1 MDYVKIEELF
11 VDYIL
16 NKLGPNS
23 ETENIRSEVLE
34 KITTIINDILQKD
47 MVDYITYVIPYGSY
61 PVKTYLNDADI
72 DITICFKSKKSNK
85 MIIDIPI
92 KTIDA
97 TMSKL
102 KEEMENKNK
111 DLEKD
116 LITDI
121 KIIMADIRLLKCNI
135 DNINID
141 ITINNFAGL
150 YKIIFINSIEEQIK
164 HKYKILQS
172 YKDTSHSD
180 NKGNLFRRTFL
191 LIKAWFFYEGHLM
204 GSNVGLMAT
213 YTLEIL
219 VIYIFNF
226 YFYEINNEFEG
237 FVKFFEII
245 SEFDWD
251 NKIISLY
258 GAFSKYDFYKKLEDY
273 NSKFIQKEEVKGKKN
288 VVNEPFWYL
297 DENEEQ
303 STIKE
308 NSDKKEPL
316 FYIKDIKRF
325 VFYLNK
331 GMEISYLYKEGNII
345 SKNNFT
351 KEINVLDPLN
361 NHNNLGKSISFH
373 SKSRIKSVMLY
384 TRKKLNN
391 ILEMRKSPNPFIYMN
406 SLLNLFVETV
416 KTFDLEL
423 FEKYLKVP
431 RLIANSK
438 IYKKFNKN
446 KDNNKIRVE
455 KENINKFNSFFSENC
470 ETFDEDL
477 IYEEEDFDKYE
488 EDKEKSDIN
497 EEEDEDEYEKSSNVS
512 DDINEIEESK
522 ENIKDENM
530 VDITEK
536 INNEFILNKENLKIL
551 FDLYENK
558 KNSINP
564 NNGFIK
570 KSKEYSEWIE
580 KFLKEHN
587 LI

>member
-61 PVKTYLNDADI
+61 PAKTYLNDADI

-172 YKDTSHSD
+172 YKDTSISD

-237 FVKFFEII
+237 FVKFIEII

-273 NSKFIQKEEVKGKKN
+273 NKFIQKEEEKGKKN

-316 FYIKDIKRF
+316 FYINDIKRF

-446 KDNNKIRVE
+446 KENNKIRVE

>member
-172 YKDTSHSD
+172 YKDTSISD

-273 NSKFIQKEEVKGKKN
+273 NKFIQKEEEKGKKN

-316 FYIKDIKRF
+316 FYINDIKRF
-325 VFYLNK
+325 VYYLNK

-558 KNSINP
+558 KNSINS
-564 NNGFIK
+564 NNGFIV

>member
-61 PVKTYLNDADI
+61 PFKTYLKDADI

-164 HKYKILQS
+164 HKHKILQS
-172 YKDTSHSD
+172 YKDTSYSD

-226 YFYEINNEFEG
+226 YYYEINNEFEG

-273 NSKFIQKEEVKGKKN
+273 NKFIQKEEVEGKKN

-316 FYIKDIKRF
+316 FYINEFKRF
-325 VFYLNK
+325 VYYLNK

-351 KEINVLDPLN
+351 KEI
-361 NHNNLGKSISFH
+361 
-373 SKSRIKSVMLY
+373 R
-384 TRKKLNN
+384 
-391 ILEMRKSPNPFIYMN
+391 
-406 SLLNLFVETV
+406 
-416 KTFDLEL
+416 
-423 FEKYLKVP
+423 
-431 RLIANSK
+431 
-438 IYKKFNKN
+438 
-446 KDNNKIRVE
+446 
-455 KENINKFNSFFSENC
+455 
-470 ETFDEDL
+470 
-477 IYEEEDFDKYE
+477 
-488 EDKEKSDIN
+488 
-497 EEEDEDEYEKSSNVS
+497 
-512 DDINEIEESK
+512 
-522 ENIKDENM
+522 
-530 VDITEK
+530 
-536 INNEFILNKENLKIL
+536 
-551 FDLYENK
+551 
-558 KNSINP
+558 
-564 NNGFIK
+564 
-570 KSKEYSEWIE
+570 
-580 KFLKEHN
+580 
-587 LI
+587 

>member
-141 ITINNFAGL
+141 VTINNFAGL

-164 HKYKILQS
+164 HKDKILQS
-172 YKDTSHSD
+172 YKDTSYSD

-273 NSKFIQKEEVKGKKN
+273 NKFIQEEEEKGKKN

-297 DENEEQ
+297 DENKEQ

-316 FYIKDIKRF
+316 FYINDIKRF

-438 IYKKFNKN
+438 IYKKFNKS

-530 VDITEK
+530 IDITEK

-558 KNSINP
+558 KNSINS
-564 NNGFIK
+564 NNGFKK

>member
-172 YKDTSHSD
+172 YKDTSISD

-273 NSKFIQKEEVKGKKN
+273 NKFIQKEEEKGKKN

-316 FYIKDIKRF
+316 FYINDIKRF
-325 VFYLNK
+325 VYYLNK

-558 KNSINP
+558 KNSINS
-564 NNGFIK
+564 NNGFIL

>member
-164 HKYKILQS
+164 HKHKILQS

-226 YFYEINNEFEG
+226 YYYEINNEFEG

-273 NSKFIQKEEVKGKKN
+273 NKFIQKEEEKGKKN

-297 DENEEQ
+297 DENKEQ

-316 FYIKDIKRF
+316 FYINDIKRF

-438 IYKKFNKN
+438 IYKKFNKS

-558 KNSINP
+558 KNSINS
-564 NNGFIK
+564 NNGFIL

>member
-164 HKYKILQS
+164 HKDKILQS
-172 YKDTSHSD
+172 YKDTSYSD
-180 NKGNLFRRTFL
+180 KKGNLFRRTFL

-226 YFYEINNEFEG
+226 YYYEINNEFEG

-273 NSKFIQKEEVKGKKN
+273 NKFIQEEEVKGKKN

-325 VFYLNK
+325 VNILNK

-391 ILEMRKSPNPFIYMN
+391 ILEMRKTPNPFIYMN

-438 IYKKFNKN
+438 IYKKFAKN
-446 KDNNKIRVE
+446 KENNKIRVE

-558 KNSINP
+558 KNSINS
-564 NNGFIK
+564 NNGFIL

>member
-164 HKYKILQS
+164 HKDKILQS
-172 YKDTSHSD
+172 YKDTSYSD
-180 NKGNLFRRTFL
+180 KKGNLFRRTFL

-273 NSKFIQKEEVKGKKN
+273 NKFIQKEEEKGKKN

-297 DENEEQ
+297 DENKEQ

-438 IYKKFNKN
+438 IYKKFNKS

-558 KNSINP
+558 KNSINS
-564 NNGFIK
+564 NNGFIL

>member
-11 VDYIL
+11 IDYIL

-172 YKDTSHSD
+172 YKDTSYSD
-180 NKGNLFRRTFL
+180 KKGNLFRRTFL

-273 NSKFIQKEEVKGKKN
+273 NKFIQKEEEKGKKN
-288 VVNEPFWYL
+288 VVNKPFWYL

-391 ILEMRKSPNPFIYMN
+391 ILEMRKSSNPFIYMN

-438 IYKKFNKN
+438 IYKKFTKN
-446 KDNNKIRVE
+446 KENNKIRVE

-558 KNSINP
+558 KNSINS
-564 NNGFIK
+564 NNGFIL

>member
-172 YKDTSHSD
+172 YKDTSYSD
-180 NKGNLFRRTFL
+180 KKGNLFRRTFL

-226 YFYEINNEFEG
+226 YYYEINNEFEG

-273 NSKFIQKEEVKGKKN
+273 NKFIQKEEEKGKKN
-288 VVNEPFWYL
+288 VVSEPFWYL

-316 FYIKDIKRF
+316 FYINDIKRF

-391 ILEMRKSPNPFIYMN
+391 ILEMRKSSNPFIYMN

-438 IYKKFNKN
+438 IYKKFNKS
-446 KDNNKIRVE
+446 KENNKIRVE

-551 FDLYENK
+551 FDLYEKK
-558 KNSINP
+558 KNSINS
-564 NNGFIK
+564 NNGFIL

>member
-61 PVKTYLNDADI
+61 PAKTYLNDADI

-172 YKDTSHSD
+172 YKDTSISD

-237 FVKFFEII
+237 FVKFIEII

-273 NSKFIQKEEVKGKKN
+273 NKFIQKEEEKGKKN

-316 FYIKDIKRF
+316 FYINDIKRF

-438 IYKKFNKN
+438 IYKKFTKN
-446 KDNNKIRVE
+446 KENNKIRVE

>member
-164 HKYKILQS
+164 HKDKILQS
-172 YKDTSHSD
+172 YKDTSYSD
-180 NKGNLFRRTFL
+180 KKGNLFRRTFL

-273 NSKFIQKEEVKGKKN
+273 NKFIQEEEVKGKKN

-297 DENEEQ
+297 DENEKQ

-325 VFYLNK
+325 VYYLNK

-438 IYKKFNKN
+438 IYKKFTKN
-446 KDNNKIRVE
+446 KENNKIRVE

-558 KNSINP
+558 KNSINS
-564 NNGFIK
+564 NNGFIV

>member
-121 KIIMADIRLLKCNI
+121 KMIMADIRLLKCNI

-172 YKDTSHSD
+172 YKDTSYSD
-180 NKGNLFRRTFL
+180 KKGNLFRRTFL

-226 YFYEINNEFEG
+226 YYYEINNEFEG

-273 NSKFIQKEEVKGKKN
+273 NKFIQEEEVKGKKN

-325 VFYLNK
+325 VYYLNK

-391 ILEMRKSPNPFIYMN
+391 ILEMRKSSNPFIYMN

-438 IYKKFNKN
+438 IYKKFAKN
-446 KDNNKIRVE
+446 KENNKIRVE

-558 KNSINP
+558 KNSINS
-564 NNGFIK
+564 NNGFIV

>member
-121 KIIMADIRLLKCNI
+121 KMIMADIRLLKCNI

-164 HKYKILQS
+164 HKDKILQS
-172 YKDTSHSD
+172 YKDTSYSD
-180 NKGNLFRRTFL
+180 KKGNLFRRTFL

-204 GSNVGLMAT
+204 GSNVGLIAT

-273 NSKFIQKEEVKGKKN
+273 NKFIQEEEVKGKKN

-325 VFYLNK
+325 VYYLNK

-391 ILEMRKSPNPFIYMN
+391 ILEMRKSSNPFIYMN

-438 IYKKFNKN
+438 IYKKFAKN
-446 KDNNKIRVE
+446 KENNKIRVE

-558 KNSINP
+558 KNSINS
-564 NNGFIK
+564 NNGFIL

>member
-172 YKDTSHSD
+172 YKDTSYSD
-180 NKGNLFRRTFL
+180 KKGNLFRRTFL

-226 YFYEINNEFEG
+226 YYYEINNEFEG

-273 NSKFIQKEEVKGKKN
+273 NKFIQEEEVKGKKN

-297 DENEEQ
+297 DKNEEQ

-316 FYIKDIKRF
+316 FYINDIKRF
-325 VFYLNK
+325 VYYLNK

-391 ILEMRKSPNPFIYMN
+391 ILEMRKSSNPFIYMN

-438 IYKKFNKN
+438 IYKKFNKS

-558 KNSINP
+558 KNSINS
-564 NNGFIK
+564 NNGFIL

>member
-164 HKYKILQS
+164 HKDKILQS
-172 YKDTSHSD
+172 YKDTSYSD
-180 NKGNLFRRTFL
+180 KKGNLFRRTFL

-273 NSKFIQKEEVKGKKN
+273 DKFIQKEEVKGKKN

-297 DENEEQ
+297 DENKEQ

-325 VFYLNK
+325 VYYLNK

-391 ILEMRKSPNPFIYMN
+391 ILEMRKSSNPFIYMN

-438 IYKKFNKN
+438 IYKKFNKS

-551 FDLYENK
+551 FDLYEKK
-558 KNSINP
+558 KNSKNS

>member
-102 KEEMENKNK
+102 KDEMENKNK

-172 YKDTSHSD
+172 YKDTSYSD

-226 YFYEINNEFEG
+226 YYYEINNEFEG

-273 NSKFIQKEEVKGKKN
+273 NKFIQKEEEKGKKN

-316 FYIKDIKRF
+316 FYINDIKRF

-438 IYKKFNKN
+438 IYKKFTKN
-446 KDNNKIRVE
+446 KENNKIRVE

-558 KNSINP
+558 KNSINS
-564 NNGFIK
+564 NNGFIV

>member
-172 YKDTSHSD
+172 YKDTSYSD
-180 NKGNLFRRTFL
+180 KKGNLFRRTFL

-226 YFYEINNEFEG
+226 YYYEINNEFEG

-273 NSKFIQKEEVKGKKN
+273 NKFIQEEEVKGKKN

-325 VFYLNK
+325 VNILNK

-438 IYKKFNKN
+438 IYKKFAKN
-446 KDNNKIRVE
+446 KENNKIRVE

-558 KNSINP
+558 KNSINS
-564 NNGFIK
+564 NNGFIV

>member
-85 MIIDIPI
+85 MILDIPI

-172 YKDTSHSD
+172 YKDTSDSD

-226 YFYEINNEFEG
+226 YYYEINNEFEG

-273 NSKFIQKEEVKGKKN
+273 NKFIQEEEVKGKKN

-297 DENEEQ
+297 DENEKQ

-316 FYIKDIKRF
+316 FYINDIKRF
-325 VFYLNK
+325 VYYLNK

-431 RLIANSK
+431 RLIVNSK
-438 IYKKFNKN
+438 IYKKFNKS

-530 VDITEK
+530 IDITEK

-558 KNSINP
+558 KNSINS
-564 NNGFIK
+564 NNGFIL

>member
-61 PVKTYLNDADI
+61 PFKTYLKDADI

-172 YKDTSHSD
+172 YKDTSYSD
-180 NKGNLFRRTFL
+180 KKGNLFRRTFL

-273 NSKFIQKEEVKGKKN
+273 NKFIQEEEVKGKKN

-438 IYKKFNKN
+438 IYKKFNKS

-551 FDLYENK
+551 FDLYEKK

>member
-164 HKYKILQS
+164 HKYNILQS
-172 YKDTSHSD
+172 YKDTFYSD

-226 YFYEINNEFEG
+226 YYYEINNEFEG
-237 FVKFFEII
+237 FVKFFLFFF
-245 SEFDWD
+245 EFDWD

-273 NSKFIQKEEVKGKKN
+273 NKFIQKEEEKGKKN

-325 VFYLNK
+325 VYYLNK

>member
-61 PVKTYLNDADI
+61 PFKTYLKDADI

-164 HKYKILQS
+164 HKDKILQS
-172 YKDTSHSD
+172 YKDTSYSD
-180 NKGNLFRRTFL
+180 KKGNLFRRTFL

-226 YFYEINNEFEG
+226 YYYEINNEFEG

-273 NSKFIQKEEVKGKKN
+273 NKFIQEEEVKGKKN

-316 FYIKDIKRF
+316 FYINDIKRF

-438 IYKKFNKN
+438 IYKKFNKS

>member
-164 HKYKILQS
+164 HKDKILQS
-172 YKDTSHSD
+172 YKDTSYSD
-180 NKGNLFRRTFL
+180 KKGNLFRRTFL

-273 NSKFIQKEEVKGKKN
+273 NKFIQEEEVKGKKN

-297 DENEEQ
+297 DENEKQ

-391 ILEMRKSPNPFIYMN
+391 ILEMRKSSNPFIYMN

-438 IYKKFNKN
+438 IYKKFNKS

-558 KNSINP
+558 KNSINS
-564 NNGFIK
+564 NNGFIV

>member
-164 HKYKILQS
+164 HKDNILQS
-172 YKDTSHSD
+172 YKDTSYSD

-226 YFYEINNEFEG
+226 YYYEINNEFEG

-273 NSKFIQKEEVKGKKN
+273 NKFIQEEEEKGKKN

-297 DENEEQ
+297 DENKEQ

-316 FYIKDIKRF
+316 FYINDIKRF

-438 IYKKFNKN
+438 IYKKFNKS
-446 KDNNKIRVE
+446 KENNKIRVE
-455 KENINKFNSFFSENC
+455 KENIIKFNSLFSENC

-558 KNSINP
+558 KNSINS
-564 NNGFIK
+564 NNGFKK

>member
-172 YKDTSHSD
+172 YKDTSISD

-226 YFYEINNEFEG
+226 YYYEINNEFEG

-273 NSKFIQKEEVKGKKN
+273 NKFIQKEEEKGKKN
-288 VVNEPFWYL
+288 IVNEPFWYL

-325 VFYLNK
+325 VYYLNK

-391 ILEMRKSPNPFIYMN
+391 ILEMRKSSNPFIYMN

-438 IYKKFNKN
+438 IYKKFNKS

-558 KNSINP
+558 KNSINS
-564 NNGFIK
+564 NNGFIL

>member
-85 MIIDIPI
+85 IIIDIPI

-121 KIIMADIRLLKCNI
+121 KMIMADIRLLKCNI

-164 HKYKILQS
+164 HKDKILQS
-172 YKDTSHSD
+172 YKDTSYSD
-180 NKGNLFRRTFL
+180 KKGNLFRRTFL

-226 YFYEINNEFEG
+226 YYYEINNEFEG

-273 NSKFIQKEEVKGKKN
+273 NKFIQEEEVKGKKN

-297 DENEEQ
+297 DENKEQ
-303 STIKE
+303 FTIKE

-316 FYIKDIKRF
+316 FYINDIKRF

-331 GMEISYLYKEGNII
+331 GMEITYLYKEGNII

-438 IYKKFNKN
+438 IYKKFNKS

-558 KNSINP
+558 KNSINS
-564 NNGFIK
+564 NNGFIL
-570 KSKEYSEWIE
+570 KSKDYSEWIE

>member
-85 MIIDIPI
+85 IIIDIPI

-121 KIIMADIRLLKCNI
+121 KMIMADIRLLKCNI

-164 HKYKILQS
+164 HKHKILQS

-226 YFYEINNEFEG
+226 YYYEINNEFEG

-273 NSKFIQKEEVKGKKN
+273 NKFIQKEEEKGKKN

-297 DENEEQ
+297 DENKEQ

-316 FYIKDIKRF
+316 FYINDIKRF

-438 IYKKFNKN
+438 IYKKFNKS

-530 VDITEK
+530 VDITDK

-558 KNSINP
+558 KNSINS
-564 NNGFIK
+564 NNGFIL

>member
-164 HKYKILQS
+164 HKDKILQS
-172 YKDTSHSD
+172 YKDTSYSD
-180 NKGNLFRRTFL
+180 KKGNLFRRTFL

-226 YFYEINNEFEG
+226 YYYEINNEFEG

-273 NSKFIQKEEVKGKKN
+273 NKFIQKEEVKGKKN
-288 VVNEPFWYL
+288 VVNKPFWYL
-297 DENEEQ
+297 DENKEQ

-325 VFYLNK
+325 VYYLNK

-391 ILEMRKSPNPFIYMN
+391 ILEMRKSSNPFIYMN

-438 IYKKFNKN
+438 IYKKFNKS
-446 KDNNKIRVE
+446 KENNKIRVE

-551 FDLYENK
+551 FDLYEKK
-558 KNSINP
+558 KNSINS
-564 NNGFIK
+564 NNGFIL

>member
-47 MVDYITYVIPYGSY
+47 MVDYIIYVIPYGSY

-85 MIIDIPI
+85 MILDIPI

-164 HKYKILQS
+164 HKDKILQS
-172 YKDTSHSD
+172 YKDTSYSD
-180 NKGNLFRRTFL
+180 KKGNLFRRTFL

-226 YFYEINNEFEG
+226 YYYEINNEFEG

-273 NSKFIQKEEVKGKKN
+273 NKFIQEEEVKGKKN

-297 DENEEQ
+297 DENEKQ

-316 FYIKDIKRF
+316 FYINDIKRF
-325 VFYLNK
+325 VYYLNK

-391 ILEMRKSPNPFIYMN
+391 ILEMRKSSNPFIYMN

-438 IYKKFNKN
+438 IYKKFAKN
-446 KDNNKIRVE
+446 KENNKIRVE

-558 KNSINP
+558 KNSINS
-564 NNGFIK
+564 NNGFIV

>member
-172 YKDTSHSD
+172 YKDTSYSD
-180 NKGNLFRRTFL
+180 KKGNLFRRTFL

-273 NSKFIQKEEVKGKKN
+273 NKFIQEEEVKGKKN

-316 FYIKDIKRF
+316 FYINDIKRF

-391 ILEMRKSPNPFIYMN
+391 ILEMRKSSNPFIYMN

-438 IYKKFNKN
+438 IYKKFAKN
-446 KDNNKIRVE
+446 KENNKIRVE

>member
-1 MDYVKIEELF
+1 
-11 VDYIL
+11 
-16 NKLGPNS
+16 
-23 ETENIRSEVLE
+23 
-34 KITTIINDILQKD
+34 
-47 MVDYITYVIPYGSY
+47 
-61 PVKTYLNDADI
+61 
-72 DITICFKSKKSNK
+72 
-85 MIIDIPI
+85 
-92 KTIDA
+92 
-97 TMSKL
+97 
-102 KEEMENKNK
+102 
-111 DLEKD
+111 
-116 LITDI
+116 
-121 KIIMADIRLLKCNI
+121 
-135 DNINID
+135 
-141 ITINNFAGL
+141 
-150 YKIIFINSIEEQIK
+150 
-164 HKYKILQS
+164 
-172 YKDTSHSD
+172 
-180 NKGNLFRRTFL
+180 
-191 LIKAWFFYEGHLM
+191 
-204 GSNVGLMAT
+204 
-213 YTLEIL
+213 
-219 VIYIFNF
+219 
-226 YFYEINNEFEG
+226 
-237 FVKFFEII
+237 
-245 SEFDWD
+245 
-251 NKIISLY
+251 
-258 GAFSKYDFYKKLEDY
+258 
-273 NSKFIQKEEVKGKKN
+273 
-288 VVNEPFWYL
+288 
-297 DENEEQ
+297 
-303 STIKE
+303 
-308 NSDKKEPL
+308 
-316 FYIKDIKRF
+316 
-325 VFYLNK
+325 
-331 GMEISYLYKEGNII
+331 
-345 SKNNFT
+345 
-351 KEINVLDPLN
+351 
-361 NHNNLGKSISFH
+361 
-373 SKSRIKSVMLY
+373 MLY

-391 ILEMRKSPNPFIYMN
+391 ILEMRKSSNPFIYMN